1 MTRVPLDGRV
11 RDEYGRPVARYGLP
25 WSRRWFVL
33 ARAAGPDGVTLTA
46 AIPGYT
52 SGTTTHDDQAA
63 AELAARGI
71 WRAYATALT
80 GQDRQETEPWD
91 SKMTGQETGT

>member
-1 MTRVPLDGRV
+1 MTRVPLDERV
-11 RDEYGRPVARYGLP
+11 RDEYGRPVNRYGLP

-63 AELAARGI
+63 AELAARRI
-71 WRAYATALT
+71 YDAYRADVAA
-80 GQDRQETEPWD
+80 QA
-91 SKMTGQETGT
+91 GQETGT